1 MVAAFQDDVDLED
14 KPPSRSPLPTGPVLS
29 ENCTLP
35 REEVAGHPKATAL
48 APQKC
53 SKPETEQYV
62 GDPRGGAPGGGVEHT
77 PDPSFS

>member
-14 KPPSRSPLPTGPVLS
+14 KPPSRSLLPTGPVLS
-29 ENCTLP
+29 ENSTLSK
-35 REEVAGHPKATAL
+35 EEVAGYLKATAL

-62 GDPRGGAPGGGVEHT
+62 GVPRGGAPKRGMEHV
-77 PDPSFS
+77 P